1 MLTHTMLL
9 SSAGGLSL
17 LPSDEETYSFHL
29 ALLEPIIAAKSD
41 VPQSQAPAF
50 LHDIFDTLPDSAFQG
65 EHIQLQ
71 RAQRQYHRA
80 ARSQKQTPSPLDIR
94 FGPIRIDWADRM
106 TTNMAS
112 QSAQSSQAAA
122 STSTSQPSPAAT
134 KRKKK
139 RVFHSQQP
147 QVSVPIAKFE
157 QTDSFEG
164 DPTDHRQ
171 LASVGEKFEAMSIG
185 VTEVAFGIVHLF
197 RDKQEAG
204 AAPSDPSDTDNQIPD
219 ADVGSIVAV
228 LAVPAHMTASDF
240 LSFVEPAVEA
250 VTQLRMIRD
259 MHPNRCMVLIKFRD
273 PQDAQDFHKM
283 FNGQPFNAMDPEE
296 ICQVV
301 YVTSVSVSKQST
313 LPLTYPT
320 LSNSDPWPLRSAATP
335 LALGQELPTCPVC
348 LERMD
353 SSVTGLMTISCQHT
367 FHCSCLSKWG
377 ESRCPVC
384 RYSQSTQRATPS
396 SPSRRPRP
404 GSKLGGD
411 SDDSESEE
419 HELSLCALCETQQD
433 LWVCLIC
440 ASVGCGRYKQGHAH
454 QHFDETGHLYS
465 LELETQRV
473 WDYAGDGY
481 VHRLIQNKA
490 DGKLVEL
497 PSASSAAATPE
508 RSRRLPH
515 SDSSSATPLRGG
527 ATAHVDLDS
536 ASGARSSLAG
546 LRGGEPASGS
556 SIAANEKI
564 EAIGLEYSY
573 LLTSQL
579 ESQRHFYEEK
589 LDDVQVQLSAVLD
602 KVAALSSK
610 ASLVDSL
617 TAQSVELKRDNET
630 LKRDKEKAD
639 KRADKALE
647 IARRFESEVSAE
659 RSISKGLMTRLEKIQ
674 TNNHSLDAKIA
685 DLTEQVSDLMFF
697 VQAREKVDQEGG
709 EAQGGQLEIASPPPK
724 SRKGKHK

>member
-1 MLTHTMLL
+1 MLL
-9 SSAGGLSL
+9 SSAGGVSSLPPGESYSIQLSL
-17 LPSDEETYSFHL
+17 LDSEAGNDTVGSQSFKGL
-29 ALLEPIIAAKSD
+29 VLRN
-41 VPQSQAPAF
+41 
-50 LHDIFDTLPDSAFQG
+50 IFDTLPDTAIRGQHG
-65 EHIQLQ
+65 ELQ
-71 RAQRQYHRA
+71 RAQRHFHTKQKNRNQA
-80 ARSQKQTPSPLDIR
+80 ATPLDIR

-106 TTNMAS
+106 TSNAIP
-112 QSAQSSQAAA
+112 QSSQAAA
-122 STSTSQPSPAAT
+122 STSTFQPSPDST
-134 KRKKK
+134 RRKKKK

-157 QTDSFEG
+157 LTDHFEG
-164 DPTDHRQ
+164 DSTVKEP
-171 LASVGEKFEAMSIG
+171 LASVGEAFDGMKIG

-197 RDKQEAG
+197 RDKQEASTT
-204 AAPSDPSDTDNQIPD
+204 AEEASVAENQVPE
-219 ADVGSIVAV
+219 ADVGAIVAV
-228 LAVPAHMTASDF
+228 LAVPSHLAASDF
-240 LSFVEPAVEA
+240 LSFIEPAVEA
-250 VTQLRMIRD
+250 VTQLRMVRD

-296 ICQVV
+296 VCQVV

-313 LPLTYPT
+313 LPLAYPT
-320 LSNSDPWPLRSAATP
+320 LSNSDPWPLRASITP
-335 LALGQELPTCPVC
+335 SMLGQELPTCPVC

-384 RYSQSTQRATPS
+384 RYSQTPNRTTAM
-396 SPSRRPRP
+396 SPSRPAHVFSQT
-404 GSKLGGD
+404 GED
-411 SDDSESEE
+411 SDDSDIDE
-419 HELSLCALCETQQD
+419 HELSLCALCQTQQD

-454 QHFDETGHLYS
+454 QHYDETGHLYS

-508 RSRRLPH
+508 RSRRMPRADGSVDAPLRDANT
-515 SDSSSATPLRGG
+515 SDMDFDSSS
-527 ATAHVDLDS
+527 
-536 ASGARSSLAG
+536 GARASL
-546 LRGGEPASGS
+546 GGSRHDHPASGS

-589 LDDVQVQLSAVLD
+589 LDKVQAQLSTVMD
-602 KVAALSSK
+602 TVTSLSAK
-610 ASLVDSL
+610 ASTADSL
-617 TAQSVELKRDNET
+617 AAQTAELQRDNEM
-630 LKRDKEKAD
+630 LKKDKEKAD
-639 KRADKALE
+639 KRADKAVE
-647 IARRFESEVSAE
+647 IARRFQSEISAE
-659 RSISKGLMTRLEKIQ
+659 RSISQGLMTRLETFK
-674 TNNHSLDAKIA
+674 TANDSLDARIA

-697 VQAREKVDQEGG
+697 VQARDKLDQEGG
-709 EAQGGQLEIASPPPK
+709 EAQGGQLEIAPSPPPK
-724 SRKGKHK
+724 SRKGKNK